1 MRVTRNKWLVLHAFC
16 LRFVQSCGSE
26 SEDTKMGPYPHDA
39 PPATIT
45 DDNPAGLD
53 GFAFVEFAHPEP
65 ETLHALFRLMGFTAV
80 ARHRARAVTVYR
92 QGDVDYLVNEEPG
105 SHASN
110 FVQAHGPCAP
120 SMGWRVADAQHA
132 FDRAVR
138 MGAEPADPAD
148 GAPSLDVPAIKGIGG
163 SLIYFVEHHGAKG
176 SLADAGFEWLEGA
189 DPRPPGAGLFY
200 IDHLTHNVQRGRMGV
215 WSGFYERLF
224 NFREIRFFNISGE
237 YTGLHSRALT
247 SPDNRIRI
255 PINESA
261 DANSQIEEYLHAYNG
276 EGIQHIA
283 CGCHDVYGTIE
294 RLRADGLPF
303 MPPPPATY
311 FEAVDARVPGHGEDL
326 ARLQR
331 NGILIDGEGTSE
343 GGTTKVLLQLFSAN
357 AIGPIF
363 FEFIQRKG
371 DEGFGEGNF
380 RALFRSI
387 EEDQVRRGVLKAA
400 E

>member
-1 MRVTRNKWLVLHAFC
+1 
-16 LRFVQSCGSE
+16 
-26 SEDTKMGPYPHDA
+26 MGPFPHDA

-45 DDNPAGLD
+45 QDNPAGLD
-53 GFAFVEFAHPEP
+53 GFAFVEFAHPQP
-65 ETLHALFRLMGFTAV
+65 DALHALFRLMGFTAV
-80 ARHRARAVTVYR
+80 ARHATRKVTLYR
-92 QGDVDYLVNEEPG
+92 QGDVDYLVNEEPD
-105 SHASN
+105 SHATR
-110 FVQAHGPCAP
+110 FVGLHGPCAP
-120 SMGWRVADAQHA
+120 SMGWRVADARAA
-132 FDRAVR
+132 FDRAVSL
-138 MGAEPADPAD
+138 GAEPADPAD
-148 GAPSLDVPAIKGIGG
+148 GAATLDVPAIKGIGG
-163 SLIYFVEHHGAKG
+163 SLIYFVDRYGAKG
-176 SLADAGFEWLEGA
+176 SMADCGFTWTGEA
-189 DPRPPGAGLFY
+189 DPHPVGAGQFY

-224 NFREIRFFNISGE
+224 NFREIRFFAINGE

-247 SPDNRIRI
+247 SPDGRIRI

-261 DANSQIEEYLHAYNG
+261 DENSQIEEYLHAYNG

-283 CGCHDVYGTIE
+283 CGCTDVHQTVE
-294 RLRADGLPF
+294 QLRADGLPF
-303 MPPPPATY
+303 MPPPPTTY
-311 FEAVDARVPGHGEDL
+311 FERVDGRVPGHGEDV

-343 GGTTKVLLQLFSAN
+343 GSATKVLLQIFSAN

-380 RALFRSI
+380 RALFLSI
-387 EEDQVRRGVLKAA
+387 EEDQVRRGVLNAA

>member
-1 MRVTRNKWLVLHAFC
+1 
-16 LRFVQSCGSE
+16 
-26 SEDTKMGPYPHDA
+26 MGPFPHDA

-45 DDNPAGLD
+45 QDNPAGLD

-65 ETLHALFRLMGFTAV
+65 AALHALFRQMGFTAV
-80 ARHRARAVTVYR
+80 ARHARRQVTLYR

-105 SHASN
+105 SHATR
-110 FVQAHGPCAP
+110 FVTAHGPCAP
-120 SMGWRVADAQHA
+120 SMGWRVADARAA
-132 FDRAVR
+132 FDRAIS
-138 MGAEPADPAD
+138 MGAEPADPAE
-148 GAPSLDVPAIKGIGG
+148 GAATLDVPAIKGIGG
-163 SLIYFVEHHGAKG
+163 SLIYFIDRYGAGG
-176 SLADAGFEWLEGA
+176 SMADCGFEWMGEA
-189 DPRPPGAGLFY
+189 DPHPVGAGQFY

-224 NFREIRFFNISGE
+224 NFREIRFFAINGE

-247 SPDNRIRI
+247 SPDGRIRI

-283 CGCHDVYGTIE
+283 CGCTDVHATVE
-294 RLRADGLPF
+294 TLRADGLPF
-303 MPPPPATY
+303 MPAPPVTY
-311 FEAVDARVPGHGEDL
+311 FERVDGRVPGHGEDV

-331 NGILIDGEGTSE
+331 NGILIDGEGTSD
-343 GGTTKVLLQLFSAN
+343 GSATKVLLQIFSAN

-380 RALFRSI
+380 RALFLSI

>member
-1 MRVTRNKWLVLHAFC
+1 
-16 LRFVQSCGSE
+16 
-26 SEDTKMGPYPHDA
+26 MGPYPHDA
-39 PPATIT
+39 PAATVT
-45 DDNPAGLD
+45 EANPAGLD

-65 ETLHALFRLMGFTAV
+65 EKLHALFRLMGFTAV
-80 ARHRARAVTVYR
+80 ARHATRAVTVYR

-105 SHASN
+105 SQATR
-110 FVQAHGPCAP
+110 FVGAHGPCAP
-120 SMGWRVADAQHA
+120 SMGWRVADARHA
-132 FDRAVR
+132 FERAVS

-148 GAPSLDVPAIKGIGG
+148 GVLAMDVPAIKGIGG
-163 SLIYFVEHHGAKG
+163 SLIYFVDRHGARG
-176 SLADAGFEWLEGA
+176 SLADCGFVWLGGA
-189 DPRPPGAGLFY
+189 DPRPAGAGLFY

-215 WSGFYERLF
+215 WAGFYERLF
-224 NFREIRFFNISGE
+224 NFREIRFFKIDGE

-247 SPDNRIRI
+247 SPDGRIRI

-283 CGCHDVYGTIE
+283 CGCHDVCATVE

-303 MPPPPATY
+303 MPAPPATY
-311 FEAVDARVPGHGEDL
+311 FEAVDGRVPGHGEDL

-331 NGILIDGEGTSE
+331 NGILLDGEGTSD
-343 GGTTKVLLQLFSAN
+343 GSATKVLLQIFSAN

-380 RALFRSI
+380 RALFLSI
-387 EEDQVRRGVLKAA
+387 EEDQVRRGVLNAA